1 MCGVL
6 CLAAAGAEARKKQP
20 TSLTVETPPL
30 ALPAGTDTERWTLVR
45 IPVKGPI
52 DIAGME
58 MRNVGADALVA
69 SHHLR
74 VYAIRP
80 DRFYRTLESIRK
92 RGWSYYLDEQ
102 NQADLVGGSQTV
114 AKRQIAAD
122 GLAIRLEAIR
132 KPRSRKRFVWLAID
146 SHWINGSSQE
156 RKGSV
161 RITLVP
167 AVPPVKRFLK
177 PIFEGTANAGIFV
190 PPGTIRSTEDSTAA
204 LNAQLAAAG
213 IPLGL
218 NDSWGPGVR
227 GIAEIAQGS
236 GALPSPTGAACVTF
250 LTAHLHL

>member
-80 DRFYRTLESIRK
+80 DASTGHSRAS
-92 RGWSYYLDEQ
+92 GSVVGPNYLDEQ

-114 AKRQIAAD
+114 AKRQVAAD
-122 GLAIRLEAIR
+122 GLAIHLQAIR

-146 SHWINGSSQE
+146 SHWINGSGQE
-156 RKGSV
+156 R
-161 RITLVP
+161 
-167 AVPPVKRFLK
+167 
-177 PIFEGTANAGIFV
+177 
-190 PPGTIRSTEDSTAA
+190 
-204 LNAQLAAAG
+204 
-213 IPLGL
+213 
-218 NDSWGPGVR
+218 
-227 GIAEIAQGS
+227 
-236 GALPSPTGAACVTF
+236 
-250 LTAHLHL
+250 